1 MSLDL
6 FTQRILPLKDKLFRF
21 AYHLLGQEA
30 EAEDAVQEVLLK
42 VWTKR
47 DEWGSWQNIE
57 GYCMVAL
64 RNHCLERLRQKRPQL
79 AAEAAAREVRSKDR
93 DPAQQVQD
101 KELSGHIRRCMEG
114 LPEKLQSVVHLREV
128 EGLSYQEIA
137 SVLDLSMEQVKVNLF
152 RARTALKQL
161 INRE

>member
-1 MSLDL
+1 
-6 FTQRILPLKDKLFRF
+6 
-21 AYHLLGQEA
+21 
-30 EAEDAVQEVLLK
+30 
-42 VWTKR
+42 
-47 DEWGSWQNIE
+47 
-57 GYCMVAL
+57 
-64 RNHCLERLRQKRPQL
+64 
-79 AAEAAAREVRSKDR
+79 
-93 DPAQQVQD
+93 
-101 KELSGHIRRCMEG
+101 MEG

>member
-6 FTQRILPLKDKLFRF
+6 FTQRILPLKDKMFRF

-47 DEWGSWQNIE
+47 DEWASWRNIE
-57 GYCMVAL
+57 GYCMIAL
-64 RNHCLERLRQKRPQL
+64 RNQCLEKLRHRRPQWTV
-79 AAEAAAREVRSKDR
+79 ESAAREVQSKDR
-93 DPAQQVQD
+93 DPEQQVQD
-101 KELSGHIRRCMEG
+101 KELSGHIRKCLEG

-137 SVLDLSMEQVKVNLF
+137 AVLDLSMEQVKVNLF
-152 RARTALKQL
+152 RARTALKKL